1 MVNANKR
8 WRSCFKLVSAI
19 LIGFL
24 AKNTRIAIWRDK
36 MADFFNEIMQDDD
49 SNNEFEGFSSDEDE
63 NDENGNDREGEI
75 RINDNFMRN

>member
-1 MVNANKR
+1 
-8 WRSCFKLVSAI
+8 
-19 LIGFL
+19 
-24 AKNTRIAIWRDK
+24 

-49 SNNEFEGFSSDEDE
+49 SNNEFEGFLSDEDE